1 MKKRTGV
8 FIGLLLFQ
16 FVLFAQ
22 KMSGEEIPNQV
33 DAIMSAQPGDYILLP
48 SGNRYVLTK
57 EEIMIANGTFG
68 YENLS
73 DLVSETKAD
82 GTVKMTISRAHDIY
96 IYPDGRTVHVL
107 KTRAAL
113 AYSLMFI
120 EENYHLMR
128 YLDSSGILHD
138 SKPIDPPGFNVFRVF
153 IQFETITNEFTK
165 LDVMAINIY
174 NYEGRNFTT
183 KYSSTPNL
191 VWGMVSSEG
200 SYRNADRIID
210 ENWEIPTQSNALFS
224 FELDQ
229 YLSDSDIIAIETI
242 LPGDASFE
250 YKEKPTLSAGGI
262 GNEMPR
268 LNTSQPIYQLLVID
282 RVKCPNS
289 DIGDVGSLKV
299 LYKYK
304 HGRNGY
310 LIALYVSPTNG
321 PVFPQLPAK
330 SRIVLNLS
338 SAYPNTILEYINSNA
353 FKRFVTNSTILRQLP
368 EALRKK

>member
-1 MKKRTGV
+1 MKKWAGV
-8 FIGLLLFQ
+8 FIGLLLFP
-16 FVLFAQ
+16 FALFAQ
-22 KMSGEEIPNQV
+22 EISGEEIPNQV

-57 EEIMIANGTFG
+57 EEIMIMNGTFG

-73 DLVSETKAD
+73 DVASETKAD
-82 GTVKMTISRAHDIY
+82 GTVKITISQAHEIY

-113 AYSLMFI
+113 AYSLRFI

-138 SKPIDPPGFNVFRVF
+138 SKPIDPLGFNVFRVF
-153 IQFETITNEFTK
+153 VQFETITNEFTK

-210 ENWEIPTQSNALFS
+210 ENWEIPTPGSALFS

-250 YKEKPTLSAGGI
+250 YKEKPTLAAGGI

-289 DIGDVGSLKV
+289 DISDVGSIKV
-299 LYKYK
+299 LYKFK

-310 LIALYVSPTNG
+310 LIALYVSPAGG
-321 PVFPQLPAK
+321 PVFPKLPAR

-338 SAYPNTILEYINSNA
+338 TSRPATIREYINSNA
-353 FKRFVTNSTILRQLP
+353 FRKFVTNRTITRRLQ
-368 EALRKK
+368 EALRKR